1 MSAARVG
8 GLTGAQRRVFSV
20 ARLAAV
26 EATPY
31 FASALFAMIPVA
43 APGLGT
49 FAVDR
54 FWRVYLDP
62 ELLVEGGRWAVP
74 ELGAVLVHEVSHL
87 LREHAARAESCA
99 APVDRMRW
107 NFAADAEINDDLLAA
122 GLALPEGVITPAALG
137 LAEGGTAEAY
147 YAALPAS
154 PPTDDGGAQASGTG
168 TGDGD
173 GEGGGCGSGSGDAP
187 SGVELPQSVRVDGR
201 AGLSGEAA
209 TAVRVRTAADVASAA
224 GRGSVPAG
232 VARWAAETLSAPQ
245 VPWQRVLAATVRR
258 VVAHQAGMSL
268 RSYRRPSRHQ
278 VPGVVLPS
286 LRAPKITV
294 DVVVDTSGSMSAADL
309 SAALGEIRGVL
320 AAGMVSQTRV
330 SCCDAASSTPRRVS
344 TVDQVAL
351 VGGGGTDMRVGI
363 AATLATHPRPSVVIV
378 CTDGDTPWP
387 DTRLPVPLIVVLIG
401 AHPGAVAAVPSWA
414 RTVQVDPSGTVA
426 A

>member
-1 MSAARVG
+1 MSGAPG
-8 GLTGAQRRVFSV
+8 GLSGAQRRVFSV

-31 FASALFAMIPVA
+31 FAHALFAMIPVA

-62 ELLVEGGRWAVP
+62 ELLVEGGRWSVA

-87 LREHAARAESCA
+87 LREHAARADGCA
-99 APVDRMRW
+99 APVDRTRW
-107 NFAADAEINDDLLAA
+107 NYAADAEINDDLLAA
-122 GLALPEGVITPAALG
+122 GLGLPEGVITPEGLG
-137 LAEGGTAEAY
+137 LAAGGTAEQY
-147 YAALPAS
+147 YAALPAA
-154 PPTDDGGAQASGTG
+154 PPTPQPPAPPVAGPSA
-168 TGDGD
+168 GDGD
-173 GEGGGCGSGSGDAP
+173 GGDVGCGSGAGDVPVA
-187 SGVELPQSVRVDGR
+187 VEVPQRVRIDGR

-209 TAVRVRTAADVASAA
+209 TGVRVAVAHDVVAG

-232 VARWAAETLSAPQ
+232 LTRWAHATLAPAQ

-278 VPGVVLPS
+278 IPGVVLPS
-286 LRAPKITV
+286 LRAPQITV
-294 DVVVDTSGSMSAADL
+294 DVVIDTSGSMSSADL
-309 SAALGEIRGVL
+309 TAALGEIRGVL
-320 AAGMVSQTRV
+320 SAGMVTATRV
-330 SCCDAASSTPRRVS
+330 SCCDADAAAPRRIS
-344 TVDQVAL
+344 AVDQIAL

-363 AATLATHPRPSVVIV
+363 AATLASHPHPSVVIV

-387 DTRLPVPLIVVLIG
+387 QRRLPVPLIVVLIG
-401 AHPGAVAAVPSWA
+401 ARPEAVAAVPSWA
-414 RTVQVDPSGTVA
+414 RTVTIDPSAQVA